1 LPIVL
6 ALIGLAK
13 FADRQPFPRSSAGQ
27 IWGMIHGLFLLA
39 GHVAVAVG
47 FVAGVMYLIQSYRL
61 KHKVPAA
68 AGPIRLPSLE
78 WLEAANSRAILISV
92 LMVGVGFAS
101 GIVLNM
107 VLHERKIDQVPWSDP
122 VIWRTAVL
130 FGWLFAAAIFS
141 ALYRPARSG
150 RKVAY
155 LTVTSFAVLAASI
168 GVSLLVPSEHGEWKP
183 DTRVQ
188 APRGYPGFRIQRSGR
203 RAPSRRWSRPA

>member
-1 LPIVL
+1 
-6 ALIGLAK
+6 
-13 FADRQPFPRSSAGQ
+13 
-27 IWGMIHGLFLLA
+27 
-39 GHVAVAVG
+39 
-47 FVAGVMYLIQSYRL
+47 
-61 KHKVPAA
+61 
-68 AGPIRLPSLE
+68 LE

-130 FGWLFAAAIFS
+130 FGWLLAAAIFS

-155 LTVTSFAVLAASI
+155 LTVTSFAVLAVSI
-168 GVSLLVPSEHGEWKP
+168 GVSLLVPSEHGTAPMRNAEFGVRNEEHSAF
-183 DTRVQ
+183 RVPHS
-188 APRGYPGFRIQRSGR
+188 ALCLEAF
-203 RAPSRRWSRPA
+203 A